1 MSMNDL
7 LLIVNIAGERVAI
20 AASDVESVVEL
31 EGLTPVPRAARHVAG
46 LSALRSRVLT
56 VIDCFASLEM
66 GKAPSKPLQE
76 AIVVQTDG
84 HPYALIV
91 DSVEDVV
98 ETNGEIKPVRTSLAG
113 GWRRVARGM
122 VEAEGD
128 LLLLIDT
135 QALLAG
141 PAAQAA

>member
-1 MSMNDL
+1 MNDL
-7 LLIVNIAGERVAI
+7 LLIVNLAGQRVAI
-20 AASDVESVVEL
+20 PAADVESVVEL
-31 EGLTPVPRAARHVAG
+31 EGLTPVPRAASHVAG

-56 VIDCFASLEM
+56 VIDCFASL
-66 GKAPSKPLQE
+66 GLGHVPARQYHE
-76 AIVVQTDG
+76 AIVVSMDG

-91 DSVEDVV
+91 DGVEDVV
-98 ETNGEIKPVRTSLAG
+98 ETNGEVRPVRTSLAG

-141 PAAQAA
+141 PAALAA